1 MNQAEYDR
9 LEREF
14 IGIRDERG
22 VHANTAV
29 RIGTAFLDLLRMTL
43 NGEFDEI
50 VFNKVLNKP
59 TFLQG
64 LIALGSI
71 ILGEYAEGLQG
82 GIITE
87 EGVAELKDLWVREH
101 AKLGDGTKHYDE
113 AGRVIPALEVKG
125 DSTFTG
131 NLSSPEFVSA
141 FFGGLGWAIQ
151 KKEFINAA
159 GEVEYKYHL
168 EIDNITVRNTLRVFE
183 MIISQLLG
191 ENANRFFSDMMEVDH
206 YEKET
211 GKVWLKTGGGK
222 LYNSLRAGDI
232 VIVQQYNGDPTMEN
246 DWYVTKAYEFRV
258 KAVGIGDTSLGEDR
272 LDWLTFENFTSTML
286 GLTPENAF
294 KEGDTFVRADNDVN
308 PNRKGLVTIMA
319 VGENTPYMDILYGM
333 KTDPKHALKGR
344 IGSLEGIRTDIFGWL
359 EGFGAYINN
368 IYAVGKFFN
377 AQTGEGL
384 SSRVE
389 ILKERFRS
397 FYKETVYNIPDD
409 QNFISN
415 GFFQNGLVDWSVVN
429 IDGSAPSIQEDQR
442 VVGSDSLPLLFNGQL
457 IGNRSKLTAEV
468 TERDGIQ
475 MLHLRGMGVAQGF
488 NKLKPN
494 GTHLELVNAT
504 SADMTTRNVADTLYM
519 GVRILPMTS
528 GRLSAWFVKQNGTRS
543 GWQMDIEDSLD
554 WQLYQCQDLAESPW
568 AYDGSGSLIIG
579 YTGECYIRFVALQ
592 TDPVVN
598 TREQYSTLIEQ
609 TARRITLEAS
619 RLSGDLT
626 DAVAEIELEFD
637 HVRTTVTNNKTAADA
652 AFSTLNNTTIPGLSS
667 RITTA
672 QNSADSAQN
681 KADSA
686 YNYGY
691 SSATW
696 IDQNKNRIALIAS
709 QFDSQG
715 NLTNTSGLVT
725 TSSFSGLFSQAMSSN
740 GVITTAS
747 ISTYTS
753 SFVDANDVSYI
764 VSHASISA
772 NQIHLEGYTTINSGF
787 SVDAYGNVVMNDCTV
802 NGTFNGGK
810 ITESV
815 RVGSDTHKMYI
826 RPRGSNGAELVGYSD
841 NTEVLNMGFTSFGG
855 YVQPSLNMYGSWAG
869 NSRRT
874 NLGPG
879 YINAMEG
886 SSRVARL
893 RADVNP
899 GLEIVY
905 GSSYIIIETRSDG
918 KTYIYSSSYSTWP
931 SSKSSVPVGGVYRD
945 GDNFLKVRDS

>member
-1 MNQAEYDR
+1 MIN
-9 LEREF
+9 LP
-14 IGIRDERG
+14 IP
-22 VHANTAV
+22 
-29 RIGTAFLDLLRMTL
+29 LL
-43 NGEFDEI
+43 
-50 VFNKVLNKP
+50 
-59 TFLQG
+59 
-64 LIALGSI
+64 AS
-71 ILGEYAEGLQG
+71 
-82 GIITE
+82 
-87 EGVAELKDLWVREH
+87 
-101 AKLGDGTKHYDE
+101 
-113 AGRVIPALEVKG
+113 
-125 DSTFTG
+125 DSTTY
-131 NLSSPEFVSA
+131 PPTPP
-141 FFGGLGWAIQ
+141 Q
-151 KKEFINAA
+151 P
-159 GEVEYKYHL
+159 
-168 EIDNITVRNTLRVFE
+168 
-183 MIISQLLG
+183 
-191 ENANRFFSDMMEVDH
+191 
-206 YEKET
+206 
-211 GKVWLKTGGGK
+211 KT
-222 LYNSLRAGDI
+222 R
-232 VIVQQYNGDPTMEN
+232 
-246 DWYVTKAYEFRV
+246 
-258 KAVGIGDTSLGEDR
+258 
-272 LDWLTFENFTSTML
+272 
-286 GLTPENAF
+286 
-294 KEGDTFVRADNDVN
+294 
-308 PNRKGLVTIMA
+308 
-319 VGENTPYMDILYGM
+319 
-333 KTDPKHALKGR
+333 
-344 IGSLEGIRTDIFGWL
+344 
-359 EGFGAYINN
+359 
-368 IYAVGKFFN
+368 
-377 AQTGEGL
+377 
-384 SSRVE
+384 
-389 ILKERFRS
+389 
-397 FYKETVYNIPDD
+397 
-409 QNFISN
+409 
-415 GFFQNGLVDWSVVN
+415 
-429 IDGSAPSIQEDQR
+429 
-442 VVGSDSLPLLFNGQL
+442 
-457 IGNRSKLTAEV
+457 
-468 TERDGIQ
+468 
-475 MLHLRGMGVAQGF
+475 
-488 NKLKPN
+488 
-494 GTHLELVNAT
+494 
-504 SADMTTRNVADTLYM
+504 
-519 GVRILPMTS
+519 
-528 GRLSAWFVKQNGTRS
+528 
-543 GWQMDIEDSLD
+543 
-554 WQLYQCQDLAESPW
+554 
-568 AYDGSGSLIIG
+568 
-579 YTGECYIRFVALQ
+579 
-592 TDPVVN
+592 
-598 TREQYSTLIEQ
+598 
-609 TARRITLEAS
+609 
-619 RLSGDLT
+619 
-626 DAVAEIELEFD
+626 
-637 HVRTTVTNNKTAADA
+637 TNNKTAADA